1 MHESLTPTEL
11 ALLALWDAVYQLPN
25 KTEAQFDIQRKVA
38 PEVAKLKARLEKKKE
53 EEQTT

>member
-1 MHESLTPTEL
+1 MENLNQTEI
-11 ALLALWDAVYQLPN
+11 ALLTLWDAVYQLPN

-53 EEQTT
+53 EQQTT